1 MSISDTPPPA
11 PPAPPP
17 APPTQKRGGCLTA
30 LMAIFG
36 IFMLLPGACAL
47 LFGGMSVFEDGKIA
61 SDIAPLVF
69 LGLVVGIGG
78 VALIWAAIKG
88 RKAPAHPGTQP

>member
-11 PPAPPP
+11 PPAAPPP
-17 APPTQKRGGCLTA
+17 APTDKRGGCLTA

-36 IFMLLPGACAL
+36 IFMLLPGLCAL
-47 LFGGMSVFEDGKIA
+47 LFGGMSVVEDGKIA
-61 SDIAPLVF
+61 VDIAPLVF
-69 LGLVVGIGG
+69 LGIVVGIGG

-88 RKAPAHPGTQP
+88 RRS

>member
-1 MSISDTPPPA
+1 MSNIEPPP
-11 PPAPPP
+11 PLSLPPP
-17 APPTQKRGGCLTA
+17 NQRGGCLTA
-30 LMAIFG
+30 LMAGFG
-36 IFMLLPGACAL
+36 VLMLLPGLCAL
-47 LFGGMSVFEDGKIA
+47 LFGGMSVFEDGRIA

-88 RKAPAHPGTQP
+88 RKAPAHPGTQA

>member
-1 MSISDTPPPA
+1 MSNVDIPPPVSPGG
-11 PPAPPP
+11 PPASTP
-17 APPTQKRGGCLTA
+17 RSGCLTA

-36 IFMLLPGACAL
+36 IFMLLPGLCAI
-47 LFGGMSVFEDGKIA
+47 LFGGISISDRGRID

-69 LGLVVGIGG
+69 LGLVVGIAG

-88 RKAPAHPGTQP
+88 RRA